1 MENRLHLWEEG
12 KFDAL
17 VQDIT
22 NSALRGVS
30 SGTPKTDEE
39 QEARVFNSSV
49 LDGKL
54 RSAVRLL
61 TGGERGGVLGPK
73 DLCTKT
79 GTPVIEVLRAK
90 HPDQRIP
97 DLQDPENLAFSEYPE
112 VPDPIPIDCDP
123 VAMESV
129 AKKLTGAAGCSG
141 VDSALLKSCLLRYGK
156 ASSDLREELLEW
168 TLWLANTAPPWAAY
182 RAMRQG

>member
-1 MENRLHLWEEG
+1 M
-12 KFDAL
+12 
-17 VQDIT
+17 QDIT

-54 RSAVRLL
+54 S
-61 TGGERGGVLGPK
+61 ERGGVLGPK

-79 GTPVIEVLRAK
+79 GAPVIEVLRSK

-123 VAMESV
+123 VTVESV
-129 AKKLTGAAGCSG
+129 AKKLTGAVGCSG
-141 VDSALLKSCLLRYGK
+141 VDSALLKS
-156 ASSDLREELLEW
+156 
-168 TLWLANTAPPWAAY
+168 
-182 RAMRQG
+182 